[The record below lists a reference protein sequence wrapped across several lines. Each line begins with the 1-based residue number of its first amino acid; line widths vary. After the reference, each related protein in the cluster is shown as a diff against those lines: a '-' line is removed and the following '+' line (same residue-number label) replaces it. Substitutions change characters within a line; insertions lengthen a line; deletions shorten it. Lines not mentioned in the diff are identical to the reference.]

1 MRGPMLRAQ
10 PKGTT
15 MSARCSI
22 TLSDAYYDRVCKLAE
37 EELRSVTKQVE
48 LLIREALDERDAEKR
63 GK

>member
-1 MRGPMLRAQ
+1 
-10 PKGTT
+10 
-15 MSARCSI
+15 MSARFSI